1 MPNTTTILVVD
12 DEELIR
18 KVVSTVLS
26 EVGYKDVLEAED
38 ALQALDIVDTH
49 ERPIDLLLSDIVM
62 PGEFSGRDLAQK
74 VTDARPETKILLMS
88 GYDLRKEHQLQ
99 RGWHFIRKPFQK
111 TALVESVLQALGEP
125 AKMGPADQRR

>member
-26 EVGYKDVLEAED
+26 DVGYAEVLEAED
-38 ALQALDIVDTH
+38 ASQALDIVDTH

-62 PGEFSGRDLAQK
+62 PGELSGRDLARK
-74 VTDARPETKILLMS
+74 VADARPETKILLMS
-88 GYDLRKEHQLQ
+88 GYELHGGHELQ
-99 RGWHFIRKPFQK
+99 QGWHFIRKPFQK
-111 TALVESVLQALGEP
+111 TALIQLVQQALGEP
-125 AKMGPADQRR
+125 TMMEPAD